1 MGAARLASCP
11 QSLEELEQAA
21 GALPEPWGGPEQG
34 EGLLDAV
41 ARNTALRAALG
52 HCDEELSRAT
62 ASLQVLQGERNRL
75 QGKVGAGVGLGVPN
89 EGSPPVWPP
98 GLSSV
103 LGAGPGAAGGS
114 GKAGG
119 AGRCRQRHHGAR
131 QHPRTGGT
139 PGECRVGVAPRVGS
153 CCPGTRRCLSPPQD
167 LPSCLL
173 SFDGTHSTHSTHGTQ
188 PHSPLSPQP
197 SEGAEQELEDRM
209 QQLQR

>member
-1 MGAARLASCP
+1 MGAARPASCP

-21 GALPEPWGGPEQG
+21 GALPEAWGGPEQG

-52 HCDEELSRAT
+52 HRDEELSRAT
-62 ASLQVLQGERNRL
+62 ASLQVLQGERDRL

-119 AGRCRQRHHGAR
+119 AGWHRQ

-139 PGECRVGVAPRVGS
+139 PGECGAGAAPRVGS
-153 CCPGTRRCLSPPQD
+153 CCPGTRRCLSPLQD
-167 LPSCLL
+167 LPSRLL
-173 SFDGTHSTHSTHGTQ
+173 SFDGTHSTHGTQ